1 MKKTNRRTLRELSQL
16 VDLSNRALEICN
28 NIYSKRK
35 DLHDH
40 RLAIIDVKNCIEK
53 HIELP
58 LGRSFPFEQTRKGL
72 KGIVEDPWARNP
84 EALWDNIVMMQ
95 EALHQSGHLKTSP
108 LF

>member
-1 MKKTNRRTLRELSQL
+1 MKELGQL

-28 NIYSKRK
+28 NVHSRRK
-35 DLHDH
+35 DLPDH
-40 RLAIIDVKNCIEK
+40 RSAIIDVKSCIER

-58 LGRSFPFEQTRKGL
+58 LGRNFPVETTKKGL